1 MMEFLYFPDDKTA
14 YLVPVITLVL
24 FFLGALLAMW
34 MISKASKK
42 ELAKTEEK
50 YAKMKT
56 EQEKKEQEVHGS

>member
-34 MISKASKK
+34 LISRASKK
-42 ELAKTEEK
+42 ELAKQEEK
-50 YAKMKT
+50 YAMLKT
-56 EQEKKEQEVHGS
+56 EHEKKEPETRGS